1 MSDLKKSL
9 KLVANLDQHNSLI
22 IHQNQN
28 VLSIFRGAVRHEQ
41 SEKNCLLT
49 THTIVLANSIDDKKT
64 LCSTHHHDLHL
75 PALLHALFVI
85 LNFLCVWSEVNPE
98 QSKG

>member
-9 KLVANLDQHNSLI
+9 KLVANLDQHNSALI
-22 IHQNQN
+22 IHQNQS

-49 THTIVLANSIDDKKT
+49 THTSIVLANSIDDKKT
-64 LCSTHHHDLHL
+64 RCSTHHHDL